1 MHHFAKSCG
10 AAALLLSLALVTS
23 ACSSANTTGSQP
35 PNGGEAAAPADTAAA
50 ERTVKDSMGHEV
62 KIPANPQRIIASYLE
77 DPLVALGVTPV
88 AQWSIGK
95 GDVQDY
101 LQDKL
106 KGVPAIS
113 SELPYEAVINF
124 TPDLLLI
131 DSAEM
136 VAGEKYNQYA
146 QIAPTYVVGNAQNND
161 WREELQS
168 IGSALG
174 KSDQAKQILADY
186 ETKAMDAKQK
196 LQQSIGTKSAAS
208 IWITGKSVF
217 IVNPN
222 LSSGDVMYNDLG
234 MSVPDVVQKA
244 SASSKANWS
253 SLSLESLSELDADY
267 LFVVIKDGE
276 SPETSISPAV
286 WNSIPAVKAGHAYTM
301 STDASWLYTGPIA
314 NSMIIDDILKN
325 VVSG

>member
-1 MHHFAKSCG
+1 MYRFNKPFG
-10 AAALLLSLALVTS
+10 TAALLLSAVLVTS
-23 ACSSANTTGSQP
+23 ACSSSAPATTPSSTG
-35 PNGGEAAAPADTAAA
+35 NEAAAPADTAAA
-50 ERTVKDSMGHEV
+50 ERTIKDSMGHEV

-124 TPDLLLI
+124 TPDLLLM

-161 WREELQS
+161 WREELKS
-168 IGSALG
+168 VGNALG
-174 KSDQAKQILADY
+174 KSDQAEQVLADY
-186 ETKAMDAKQK
+186 ETKAKNAKQQ
-196 LQQSIGTKSAAS
+196 LQQAVGTKSAAA
-208 IWITGKSVF
+208 IWISGKSIF
-217 IVNPN
+217 IVNQN
-222 LSSGDVMYNDLG
+222 LSSGDVMYKDLG
-234 MSVPDVVQKA
+234 MSVPEVVKKA

-253 SLSLESLSELDADY
+253 SLSQESLSELDADY
-267 LFVVIKDGE
+267 LFVIIKDGE
-276 SPETSISPAV
+276 SPENHISPEV

-301 STDASWLYTGPIA
+301 SLDSSWLYTGPIA
-314 NSMIIDDILKN
+314 NSMIIDDIMKN
-325 VVSG
+325 VAAN